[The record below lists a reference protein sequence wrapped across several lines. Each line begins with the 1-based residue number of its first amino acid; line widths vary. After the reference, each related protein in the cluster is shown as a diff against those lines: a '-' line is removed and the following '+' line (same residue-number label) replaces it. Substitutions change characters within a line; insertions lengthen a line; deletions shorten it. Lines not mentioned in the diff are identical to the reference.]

1 MHLVHISPK
10 TKGKLIFNHQESS
23 PVHFFNGR
31 KEDEF
36 LLTINMNGAERQIMT
51 INGISYDFEPFG
63 LIPLLSGQVFSF
75 EKPELVTSWQYSRNF
90 YCLTDSYFE
99 ISCLGML
106 FHGYSGNLF
115 LKLDDEHREKLR
127 GLQQM
132 FIEEFDTI
140 DTIQTDMLQMLVKR
154 LVIITTRLAKEQ
166 YLGDKM
172 YEEEKFD
179 LIRQF
184 NLLVDQ
190 NYNTEHQVQYYASQL
205 NKSPKTLTRIFAQYG
220 YSPPSAMIQDRIIM
234 EAKRLFYYTSLS
246 AKEIAFE
253 LGFTD
258 AGHFSRFF
266 KNATQQNPSD
276 LRKLQHS

>member
-10 TKGKLIFNHQESS
+10 TQGKLIFNYQEAS
-23 PVHFFNGR
+23 PAHFFSGR
-31 KEDEF
+31 KDDEF
-36 LLTINMNGAERQIMT
+36 MLTINLNGAEAQQMT
-51 INGISYDFEPFG
+51 INGVSYTFEPYG
-63 LIPLLSGQVFSF
+63 LIPLLSGQIFSF
-75 EKPELVTSWQYSRNF
+75 EKPELITSWQYSRNF

-106 FHGYSGNLF
+106 FHDYSGNLF
-115 LKLDDEHREKLR
+115 LKLDEEHREKLR
-127 GLQQM
+127 VLQQM
-132 FIEEFDTI
+132 FIEEFETV
-140 DTIQTDMLQMLVKR
+140 DTIQTDMLQMLLKR

-166 YLGDKM
+166 YLSGKV
-172 YEEEKFD
+172 YEEDKFD

-190 NYNTEHQVQYYASQL
+190 NYNREHQVQYYASQL
-205 NKSPKTLTRIFAQYG
+205 NRSPKSLTRIFTQYG
-220 YSPPSAMIQDRIIM
+220 YSPPSSMIQDRIIM

-253 LGFTD
+253 LGFSD
-258 AGHFSRFF
+258 AAHFSRFF

-276 LRKLQHS
+276 LRKLQA

>member
-1 MHLVHISPK
+1 MHLIHISPK

-23 PVHFFNGR
+23 PAHFSGGK

-36 LLTINMNGAERQIMT
+36 LLTINLNGSESQEMV
-51 INGISYDFEPFG
+51 INGVSHQFEPYG
-63 LIPLLSGQVFSF
+63 LIPLLSGQIFSF
-75 EKPELVTSWQYSRNF
+75 EKPELITSWQYSRNF

-115 LKLDDEHREKLR
+115 LRLDEDHREKLR
-127 GLQQM
+127 VLQQM
-132 FIEEFDTI
+132 FIEEFDTV
-140 DTIQTDMLQMLVKR
+140 DTTQTDMLQMLVKR
-154 LVIITTRLAKEQ
+154 LVIIVTRLAKEQ
-166 YLGDKM
+166 YLSGKV

-190 NYNTEHQVQYYASQL
+190 NYSKEHQVQYYASKL
-205 NKSPKTLTRIFAQYG
+205 NKTPKTLTRIFTQYG
-220 YSPPSAMIQDRIIM
+220 YSPPSAMIQERIIM

-246 AKEIAFE
+246 AKEIAYE

-276 LRKLQHS
+276 LRKLQN